1 MITGS
6 SFCPQILATFTNG
19 SLTQLPNQIA
29 AQRSG
34 LREVNKRIRQ
44 AIEVRSS
51 ERIRKEHITTF
62 TQVFKDTNMEGKVMR
77 SLPVVAWLFMVA
89 GRGFMI
95 FSLCASI
102 LK

>member
-1 MITGS
+1 MMGCS
-6 SFCPQILATFTNG
+6 LCPQILATFTNG

-34 LREVNKRIRQ
+34 LQEVNRRICQ

-77 SLPVVAWLFMVA
+77 SLPVVGVA
-89 GRGFMI
+89 GGGLT
-95 FSLCASI
+95 SSSSCASI
-102 LK
+102 PK